1 MACQPAMDRRCL
13 VRTGIT
19 ARGRGSCRAT
29 YRTVAPA
36 PPVKLAGHLA
46 ALRIE
51 AGNERGRAVPR
62 VLVRAPFD
70 LARLHRQHGLVPIER
85 LERLDNLDADAERVF
100 VATLAE
106 PAK

>member
-1 MACQPAMDRRCL
+1 
-13 VRTGIT
+13 
-19 ARGRGSCRAT
+19 
-29 YRTVAPA
+29 
-36 PPVKLAGHLA
+36 VKLAGHLA